1 MGGSGG
7 VAGHPRLTEVTTN
20 PSPPP
25 PQASPTG
32 PERVTRWL
40 KKYWTWLA
48 ALLASVAGLVWLIG
62 FPPLVCGSQ
71 LGGKDTDTAI
81 QICRPVQ
88 LTDPVVIAW
97 AVIVLLLLWGSL
109 SEGSIAGLFSFKRQV
124 DQAVSDSKQAKE
136 TAERALLQVSQSNT
150 TTVNVSSG
158 VPGPEWRDEDTAPAG
173 TTGARASAS
182 PENRVLRKLA
192 ELAISTILRHLIEA
206 AGLDPHTTSAHIYT
220 YAVGQLTRADTP
232 IETRSR
238 AWPVGSGAVGKA
250 WEQRG
255 YAVQTRGEPDFIDNP
270 DYFISAVAA
279 IPVLNAAGRPI
290 GVISLHSRAQDPPDL
305 NSDQVF
311 GAMVDAAELMGRV
324 YVNLATW
331 ETDSATAADG

>member
-1 MGGSGG
+1 M
-7 VAGHPRLTEVTTN
+7 TTN

-40 KKYWTWLA
+40 RKYWTWLA
-48 ALLASVAGLVWLIG
+48 ALVASVVGLVWLIG

-71 LGGKDTDTAI
+71 LGGKHTDAAI
-81 QICRPVQ
+81 QICRPIQ

-109 SEGSIAGLFSFKRQV
+109 SEGSIAGLFSFKKQV

-150 TTVNVSSG
+150 TTVNVNSG
-158 VPGPEWRDEDTAPAG
+158 VPGPEWRNTDAAAG
-173 TTGARASAS
+173 AAEPRASAS
-182 PENRVLRKLA
+182 PENRVLRTLA

-206 AGLDPHTTSAHIYT
+206 AGLDPDTTSAHIYT
-220 YAVGQLTRADTP
+220 YAAGQLTRADAPTD
-232 IETRSR
+232 TRSR
-238 AWPVGSGAVGKA
+238 TWPVGSGAVGKA
-250 WEQRG
+250 WEQRAYG
-255 YAVQTRGEPDFIDNP
+255 VQTRDEPDFVDNP

-279 IPVLNAAGRPI
+279 IPILNAAGRPI

-331 ETDSATAADG
+331 ETDSATAAEG